1 MFKVDRPGGHAEPE
15 ESLKLVP
22 ESERKVN
29 IEIFLSND
37 INIPSFKIQEGKNLN
52 TIRLRTSLRSL
63 SGENC
68 LSAFRRRYVYTKVMV
83 GEYHTTNFA
92 NFPF

>member
-15 ESLKLVP
+15 ESLKLLP

-37 INIPSFKIQEGKNLN
+37 INIPSF
-52 TIRLRTSLRSL
+52 RLRTSLRSL

-68 LSAFRRRYVYTKVMV
+68 LSASRRRYVYTKVV
-83 GEYHTTNFA
+83 GREYHNTNFA
-92 NFPF
+92 KFPC

>member
-15 ESLKLVP
+15 ESLKLLP

-29 IEIFLSND
+29 IEIFFPND
-37 INIPSFKIQEGKNLN
+37 INIPSFKIQGSQNLN

-68 LSAFRRRYVYTKVMV
+68 LSAFRRRYVYTKAMV
-83 GEYHTTNFA
+83 GDYIDYIV
-92 NFPF
+92 